1 MTDNSPPA
9 TPGHRGGG
17 PFLHDLPGQGCSR
30 RTVFAGAMAAVVG
43 ILPALGGLA
52 ELVLDAGTGAVVY
65 AVMVLMLNAA
75 GVRDVARRLLARRQD
90 APA

>member
-1 MTDNSPPA
+1 MLKPA
-9 TPGHRGGG
+9 EETP
-17 PFLHDLPGQGCSR
+17 L
-30 RTVFAGAMAAVVG
+30 T
-43 ILPALGGLA
+43 ALRLA

>member
-1 MTDNSPPA
+1 
-9 TPGHRGGG
+9 
-17 PFLHDLPGQGCSR
+17 
-30 RTVFAGAMAAVVG
+30 MAAVVG